1 MYTVRIPEDP
11 AYYLRPL
18 TILETRALAHSLM
31 WILYVFDFDETSKN
45 DVLLYLQAFYNSVT
59 PDYRF
64 ILDLFSKAGGK
75 NRFIDFMKE
84 SEARQIYDFLDYISA
99 ICWYSLQAQAISEG
113 DATFFPS
120 SPVFR
125 LMYALKFLEGHIHE
139 AIKNPQNILTIQQL
153 YNYIDKRA
161 NEASVQFVSERIED
175 TLQSCLERIAQ
186 IRGTNNMFNK
196 NPKLQAHFQS
206 IFNLQEQIIRSRI
219 SHGYKY
225 KMALF
230 DEEFINSNFI
240 QELTNAYMPDETVV
254 SWFAF
259 IYDFTYKFFQRPED
273 IKYAERELRKI
284 ADVSS
289 QPLVITNYTLM
300 YFVEGDEFYKDKVAI
315 IVDDA
320 LLLSRQNDRDAIDI
334 EVADLNLGTH
344 SFLKIKMTSILTK
357 KSKEFIISIC
367 PFRIRQDAGY
377 QFHVDKLLFKQSNG
391 DDKKLDERWDF
402 LIMSS
407 SYYEILTNSE
417 LTPKER
423 FKQLKD
429 NGLSIYKNPVDLSE
443 TRKAYALTLTR
454 VAITPSYKIQ
464 YCPYCKNL
472 QPKRSKRADNLLINA
487 RKLSL
492 QGKNE
497 EAIKLCDDVLH
508 FYPNDDS
515 SFTGEGHFL
524 V

>member
-1 MYTVRIPEDP
+1 MVFCRTVLIPEDP

-84 SEARQIYDFLDYISA
+84 SEARQIYDFFLTISQQ
-99 ICWYSLQAQAISEG
+99 IIVPYSLQAQAISEG

-139 AIKNPQNILTIQQL
+139 AMNNLDNILTIQQL
-153 YNYIDKRA
+153 YNYIDKERR

-230 DEEFINSNFI
+230 D
-240 QELTNAYMPDETVV
+240 
-254 SWFAF
+254 
-259 IYDFTYKFFQRPED
+259 
-273 IKYAERELRKI
+273 
-284 ADVSS
+284 
-289 QPLVITNYTLM
+289 
-300 YFVEGDEFYKDKVAI
+300 
-315 IVDDA
+315 
-320 LLLSRQNDRDAIDI
+320 
-334 EVADLNLGTH
+334 
-344 SFLKIKMTSILTK
+344 
-357 KSKEFIISIC
+357 
-367 PFRIRQDAGY
+367 
-377 QFHVDKLLFKQSNG
+377 
-391 DDKKLDERWDF
+391 
-402 LIMSS
+402 
-407 SYYEILTNSE
+407 
-417 LTPKER
+417 
-423 FKQLKD
+423 
-429 NGLSIYKNPVDLSE
+429 
-443 TRKAYALTLTR
+443 
-454 VAITPSYKIQ
+454 
-464 YCPYCKNL
+464 
-472 QPKRSKRADNLLINA
+472 
-487 RKLSL
+487 
-492 QGKNE
+492 
-497 EAIKLCDDVLH
+497 
-508 FYPNDDS
+508 
-515 SFTGEGHFL
+515 
-524 V
+524 